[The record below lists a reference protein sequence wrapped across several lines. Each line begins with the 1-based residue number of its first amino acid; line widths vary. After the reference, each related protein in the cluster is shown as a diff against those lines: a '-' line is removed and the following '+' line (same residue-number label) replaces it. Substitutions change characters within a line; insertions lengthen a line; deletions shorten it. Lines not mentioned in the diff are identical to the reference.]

1 MASAWDKPADDGT
14 EFNNK
19 SFLMVGMDNNVYLK
33 NSDLDNYT
41 DTIKLTKTGNYIWI
55 SQDFNGDFLV
65 ISKDNKLYY
74 SPGLFINNIDNYK
87 LNVTTITNSLTSF
100 TPLLNINGYVGCTTD
115 GKILLFDDKKNY
127 KITLTLTGYT
137 GSKIVKAY
145 AYNLFYK
152 DNNSN
157 VYFNDEDHNTY
168 FLTVRDIKTTIVPVT
183 KSGITSIRMYVSL
196 SGFKYIGGEYQNLWM
211 STRQLGNVKVIC
223 ISAIKSWYAINK
235 MINKNLKLKFCVT
248 DGSNPDSDPG
258 LFNSLK
264 NSTIPIQPSL
274 YHMLRA
280 YPDAS
285 LFPYKFISLYDLLGL
300 GKAKYIYS
308 QIGTG
313 NVSIAFDM
321 YIMKFNLKLDKYFPL
336 GDLILKHP
344 FSGPNPDLTNIWIP
358 LVYYDNKQI
367 YSTILPDS
375 TWINVKNN
383 LNNYNDEY
391 QWGTCALAE
400 SNRLYNTQYI
410 STGDC
415 FTDTNTSAPGNQCA
429 GFASR
434 PIAAV
439 RVQYVIPTTIQP
451 TDYTSTNYQIANLK
465 VNLYWESGAW
475 GSRKGHSYNN
485 YDIFTLTTP
494 FNTFNITAQDFI
506 WKNDYP
512 KRVLPNKNK
521 PGEIPDISTVEGT
534 PPGYTEYPF
543 GGKSYYWPTYL
554 FGDLVPEFL
563 LAIMCGDSSALSKL
577 NTVLPIQLSDA
588 AKNTCS
594 DIMSI
599 FMQKDN
605 YSNLSNLKSNQPII
619 DWCNNKEP
627 WGGGGTCDLILTAF
641 CTLGSDGKPVS
652 KAETIIKNGPTE
664 WTTPKEILNI
674 FPNSKNTDICGSF
687 MPAPNYY
694 AAMDYGEAKGNKA
707 LEAGVSQVLTGKG
720 YNETSCTA
728 IGSASEIYTSNNY
741 PNMVQ
746 CPSIQVCMNS
756 VDFEN
761 MGTINGEV
769 SLNLKNDCSQS
780 TTPPPSSPPSSPPP
794 GKTPEEKPK
803 SSSNVVLF
811 VIIAVVVVAI
821 VAIIMFMKFR

>member
-1 MASAWDKPADDGT
+1 MASAWDKPANDGT
-14 EFNNK
+14 GFNSR
-19 SFLMVGMDNNVYLK
+19 SFLIVGMDNNVYLK
-33 NSDLDNYT
+33 NSILDNWD
-41 DTIKLTKTGNYIWI
+41 DTIQLTKTGNYIWI

-65 ISKDNKLYY
+65 ISRDNKLYY
-74 SPGLFINNIDNYK
+74 SPGLFINNIDNYR
-87 LNVTTITNSLTSF
+87 LSVTTITNSLTSF
-100 TPLLNINGYVGCTTD
+100 TPLLNINGYIGCTTD
-115 GKILLFDDKKNY
+115 GKVLLFDNKKNY

-145 AYNLFYK
+145 AFNLLSK
-152 DNNSN
+152 QATSN
-157 VYFNDEDHNTY
+157 VCLNDDQNN
-168 FLTVRDIKTTIVPVT
+168 LWQITVRDIKTTSIPVT
-183 KSGITSIRMYVSL
+183 TPRPTFRMFVYIT
-196 SGFKYIGGEYQNLWM
+196 GFKYIGGEYQNLWI
-211 STRQLGNVKVIC
+211 TGKQLGNVPVIC
-223 ISAIKSWYAINK
+223 VSALESWFVITK
-235 MINKNLKLKFCVT
+235 QSNKNLELPFCLT
-248 DGSNPDSDPG
+248 DGFNPDSDPD

-274 YHMLRA
+274 YHMLKA

-285 LFPYKFISLYDLLGL
+285 LFPYKFISLYDLIGL

-308 QIGTG
+308 QVGTG
-313 NVSIAFDM
+313 DVSIAFDM
-321 YIMKFNLKLDKYFPL
+321 YIMKFNLKKDKYFPL
-336 GDLILKHP
+336 GDVILKHP
-344 FSGPNPDLTNIWIP
+344 FSGPNPDLTKIWIP

-383 LNNYNDEY
+383 DNNYNDNEY

-400 SNRLYNTQYI
+400 TNRLYNTQYI

-415 FTDTNTSAPGNQCA
+415 FTDTNTPSPGNQCA
-429 GFASR
+429 GIVSR

-439 RVQYVIPTTIQP
+439 RKEYVIPTTIQP
-451 TDYTSTNYQIANLK
+451 TEYTSTNYQIANLK
-465 VNLYWESGAW
+465 HTLNWDSGAW

-506 WKNDYP
+506 WKSDYP
-512 KRVLPNKNK
+512 NRVLPNKNK
-521 PGEIPDISTVEGT
+521 PGEIPDISTVEGR
-534 PPGYTEYPF
+534 PPGYKDYPF
-543 GGKSYYWPTYL
+543 SGKSYYWPTYM

-563 LAIMCGDSSALSKL
+563 LAIMCGDSTSLSKL
-577 NTVLPIQLSDA
+577 NTVLPIQLSDT
-588 AKNTCS
+588 AKKTCS
-594 DIMSI
+594 GTMSI

-619 DWCNNKEP
+619 DWCNNGKE
-627 WGGGGTCDLILTAF
+627 WGGAGTCDTILTAF

-652 KAETIIKNGPTE
+652 KAETIIKNGPE
-664 WTTPKEILNI
+664 WTTPKEILKI

-720 YNETSCTA
+720 YNETSCTS
-728 IGSASEIYTSNNY
+728 IGAASEIYTSTNY

-746 CPSIQVCMNS
+746 CPSIQICMNS
-756 VDFEN
+756 VEFEN
-761 MGTINGEV
+761 MGTINGKV
-769 SLNLKNDCSQS
+769 SLNLQNNCSQS
-780 TTPPPSSPPSSPPP
+780 TTPPPSTPPSTPPP
-794 GKTPEEKPK
+794 STPPPSTPPPK
-803 SSSNVVLF
+803 SNAILF
-811 VIIAVVVVAI
+811 VIIAVVVAI
-821 VAIIMFMKFR
+821 IAIIMFMKFR